1 MVLFSFVREK
11 ILIQLEKMEMTE
23 KPISDEGK
31 NQTNVLPHVFLL
43 IASAKIKTHLFSSC
57 YCASYYHKRLTMNI
71 HFFHHHMS
79 LFSCPCLFG
88 KVL

>member
-31 NQTNVLPHVFLL
+31 KSN
-43 IASAKIKTHLFSSC
+43 K
-57 YCASYYHKRLTMNI
+57 CAPTCVSPYRFCKN
-71 HFFHHHMS
+71 
-79 LFSCPCLFG
+79 
-88 KVL
+88 